1 MEAVN
6 WTIIEASKQEEYLA
20 AIELFKEYVASLD
33 FDLSFQNFDEELTIM
48 PVMYGSQTGK
58 LFLVKLGSEFIGC
71 AGLRRIENDI
81 TCELKRMYIKPAY
94 RQLGVGKAI
103 MRLAIDN
110 ARVMGYE
117 LMKLDTIGYKMPL
130 AVKLYKSYGFKETVA
145 YNYNPHEG
153 VVYFEL
159 KL

>member
-1 MEAVN
+1 MHWE
-6 WTIIEASKQEEYLA
+6 IIEATKQEDYLA

-33 FDLSFQNFDEELTIM
+33 FDLSFQNFDEELTMM
-48 PVMYGSQTGK
+48 PMMYGSQNGK
-58 LFLVKLGSEFIGC
+58 LFLVQSGGNYVGC
-71 AGLRRIENDI
+71 AGLRRIENNT

-110 ARVMGYE
+110 ARAMGYKV
-117 LMKLDTIGYKMPL
+117 MKLDTIGYKMPL
-130 AVKLYKSYGFKETVA
+130 AVKLYKSFGFKETTA
-145 YNYNPHEG
+145 YNYNPHDG
-153 VVYFEL
+153 VVYFKL